1 MNNSLL
7 LTEEQLLLKKTLSEF
22 SQKHIEPYAHLLD
35 KNEQFPAEN
44 LQGLASLGV
53 MGTGIDPELGGSS
66 GGYQE
71 LAVVVEEIAKV
82 CAGTSTSSPGP
93 IARPTSAAVN
103 DAVPLDA
110 KAVCLTDKYL
120 E

>member
-22 SQKHIEPYAHLLD
+22 SQKHIAPHAHLLD
-35 KNEQFPAEN
+35 QNEQFPAEN

-71 LAVVVEEIAKV
+71 LAVGVEEIAKV
-82 CAGTSTSSPGP
+82 CAGTSTSF
-93 IARPTSAAVN
+93 IALVSLTLATIYNFSSARGSYSHFAV
-103 DAVPLDA
+103 
-110 KAVCLTDKYL
+110 
-120 E
+120 